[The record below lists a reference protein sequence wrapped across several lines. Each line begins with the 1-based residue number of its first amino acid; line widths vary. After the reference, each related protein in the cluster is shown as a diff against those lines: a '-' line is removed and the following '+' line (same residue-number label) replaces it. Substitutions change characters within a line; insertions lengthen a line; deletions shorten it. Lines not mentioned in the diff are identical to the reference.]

1 MTLAR
6 RPGLLLTLTLLAAAS
21 GCATS
26 RPVAMSAESSSITST
41 RFPTDAGGGRAI
53 AASALVFDPPVT
65 LAEAPI
71 YLGREDRG
79 PSAFFGYEEGYTEY
93 YRLSVDDRQTFN
105 GGVGYGSYGGGWGGY
120 SNGWYDRYD
129 RRAVSV
135 KTGVIR
141 R

>member
-6 RPGLLLTLTLLAAAS
+6 RPSLLLTLALLAAGS
-21 GCATS
+21 GCTAS
-26 RPVAMSAESSSITST
+26 REAAGPNEPPSITST
-41 RFPTDAGGGRAI
+41 RFPDAAGGNPI
-53 AASALVFDPPVT
+53 AASALVFDPPIT

-71 YLGREDRG
+71 YLGRENRG
-79 PSAFFGYEEGYTEY
+79 PAAFFGYEEGFTEY

-105 GGVGYGSYGGGWGGY
+105 GGVGYGYSGGNWGGN
-120 SNGWYDRYD
+120 SGGWYDRYD